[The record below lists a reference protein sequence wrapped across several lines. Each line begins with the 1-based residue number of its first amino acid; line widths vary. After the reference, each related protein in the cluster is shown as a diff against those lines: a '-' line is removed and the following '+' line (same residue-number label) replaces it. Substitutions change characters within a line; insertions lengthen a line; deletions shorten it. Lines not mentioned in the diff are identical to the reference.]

1 MTKQYTFYS
10 EFQTHTTRIPT
21 YETPIVV
28 LFPSRENTR
37 NDMHSISLVL
47 CLHTLFCCLL
57 LLFLVIHR
65 TMDALLA
72 SETQNQKK
80 SDLRESL
87 CYYLSI
93 IFVLLALIASSVS
106 LGLCSA
112 VFICVFPLFIE
123 YYSGEDLYL

>member
-1 MTKQYTFYS
+1 
-10 EFQTHTTRIPT
+10 
-21 YETPIVV
+21 
-28 LFPSRENTR
+28 
-37 NDMHSISLVL
+37 
-47 CLHTLFCCLL
+47 
-57 LLFLVIHR
+57 
-65 TMDALLA
+65 MDALLA

-112 VFICVFPLFIE
+112 VCICVFPSLLE
-123 YYSGEDLYL
+123 YYSGEDLHL